1 MKRVL
6 ILLALCIALAIGVV
20 PTHAASPIT
29 VTVNGFT
36 NSFPQNLVFELEA
49 QSSAKITRVEL
60 LAEVNW
66 TSAGITYSPEF
77 TPNTKIQA
85 RYEWRIPMNYL
96 PPGTTGQYWWN
107 IQDDA
112 GNTLQTPKQP
122 FRVEDAQRRWQKLAN
137 DRLAVFW
144 DEGDSNYG
152 KSIFDHGVQAM
163 DFVENYTGVTVD
175 HLVQIFIYGNY
186 DDFKRALDPRGVT
199 GWEGGVTF
207 YDYGIVLI
215 WAEDANYTLVAT
227 AHELTHVIIHQKIR
241 GPFGS
246 LMMPTWLDEGLAMY
260 FEDTPGTLD
269 SIHRTALQQ
278 AIRNDT
284 LIPIRS
290 LTGSFPTAQVTLS
303 YTEGW
308 SVVDF
313 IIRIYGKGKLAQLL
327 QELTKSDTYDDT
339 VRRVLGVDV
348 DGLDAAWR
356 QDIGAKP
363 RVIPTRSGVAPTA
376 FPTFGLSTDSTST
389 PAPRVTGATAVPTT
403 MARVVTPAPVP
414 TAAPRALSNPIS
426 QLCGGAFA
434 LIAVGIFGPVF
445 YRRTR
450 RSAR

>member
-1 MKRVL
+1 
-6 ILLALCIALAIGVV
+6 
-20 PTHAASPIT
+20 
-29 VTVNGFT
+29 
-36 NSFPQNLVFELEA
+36 
-49 QSSAKITRVEL
+49 
-60 LAEVNW
+60 
-66 TSAGITYSPEF
+66 
-77 TPNTKIQA
+77 
-85 RYEWRIPMNYL
+85 
-96 PPGTTGQYWWN
+96 
-107 IQDDA
+107 
-112 GNTLQTPKQP
+112 
-122 FRVEDAQRRWQKLAN
+122 
-137 DRLAVFW
+137 
-144 DEGDSNYG
+144 
-152 KSIFDHGVQAM
+152 M

-186 DDFKRALDPRGVT
+186 DDFKRALDPRAVT

-215 WAEDANYTLVAT
+215 WAEDPNYTLVAT

-269 SIHRTALQQ
+269 SIQRTALQQ
-278 AIRNDT
+278 AIRNDA

-303 YTEGW
+303 YAEGW

-339 VRRVLGVDV
+339 LRRVLGVDV

-363 RVIPTRSGVAPTA
+363 RVIPTRSSAAPTA

-403 MARVVTPAPVP
+403 VARVVTPAPVP
-414 TAAPRALSNPIS
+414 TATPRALSNPIS
-426 QLCGGAFA
+426 QLCGGAFG
-434 LIAVGIFGPVF
+434 LIAVGIFGPVL
-445 YRRTR
+445 YRRMWRSGRMIHPWHEVSLGWNVPWSVVAGYLVSR
-450 RSAR
+450 R